1 MFLPL
6 LPTWQDTAAG
16 HVGTRSVRR
25 GEMSFVPLPFVH
37 VPVTHL
43 SYSSSTSVTSPVT
56 ELPPPLRPPLPV
68 PLGPSPGGI
77 GSGAQ
82 LVAMARER
90 HPLQAHAREQAMAG
104 RRASTS
110 PLGPGP
116 APRPGGHLPALLAG
130 RTRRAP
136 WPLALGPALLL
147 VLLQLTCSCLI
158 WAAVWCRLLA
168 PAYARSCL
176 RRCTCA
182 CCNLPGL
189 LAPSAGAGAQGL
201 GNRTEQDKQGTEERE
216 LAS

>member
-1 MFLPL
+1 M
-6 LPTWQDTAAG
+6 PTWQDTAAG
-16 HVGTRSVRR
+16 HVGARSARR

-104 RRASTS
+104 RRASTQGTGRPWALAPRRGQAGTCPPCS
-110 PLGPGP
+110 LAARGAPPGP
-116 APRPGGHLPALLAG
+116 
-130 RTRRAP
+130 
-136 WPLALGPALLL
+136 WPSD
-147 VLLQLTCSCLI
+147 QRCS
-158 WAAVWCRLLA
+158 WCC
-168 PAYARSCL
+168 YS
-176 RRCTCA
+176 
-182 CCNLPGL
+182 
-189 LAPSAGAGAQGL
+189 
-201 GNRTEQDKQGTEERE
+201 
-216 LAS
+216 